1 MDRRGFFRRIVNKT
15 AESALKEAERRVS
28 AKAARW
34 IRPPFARAE
43 LDFMLLC
50 TRCDACIQACD
61 PGVIFALPMRVG
73 AEVAGTPALDLLNKA
88 CHLCTDWPC
97 VAACEPKALSLP
109 EDDPEQAAPTLMPLL
124 ARVEIDE
131 QLCLPYQG
139 PECGACA
146 VCPIPGALI
155 FSGTR
160 PRIEAQRCVGCAL
173 CREACIT
180 EPKAVKVRALQG
192 VQEDEDGSAV

>member
-15 AESALKEAERRVS
+15 AETALKEAERRVS

-34 IRPPFARAE
+34 IRPPFAVTE

-50 TRCDACIQACD
+50 TRCDACIQACE
-61 PGVIFALPMRVG
+61 PGVVFALPMRVG

-88 CHLCTDWPC
+88 CHLCRDWPC

-109 EDDPEQAAPTLMPLL
+109 DIDSEQAAQTVLPRL
-124 ARVEIDE
+124 ARVDIDE
-131 QLCLPYQG
+131 HRCLPYQG

-146 VCPIPGALI
+146 VCPVPGALV

-160 PRIEAQRCVGCAL
+160 PRIDAQHCVGCAQ
-173 CREACIT
+173 CRDACIT
-180 EPKAVKVRALQG
+180 EPKAVNVRALKA
-192 VQEDEDGSAV
+192 VQEDEGGFRD